1 MARPDAELI
10 ILTQQGDKQAFA
22 ELVDRYQKKVYSIAL
37 RLLGDREESR
47 DAAQEVFLR
56 LYKAL
61 PDYRKDKDFLPWLY
75 TITANIAR
83 DRWRRRK
90 REKGAIP
97 VPLNEVAAIAD
108 HRFSPEPVLEAK
120 DTRQMVE
127 KAVASLPWE
136 YRTPIILR
144 HIEDLSYKEIAE
156 VMKLPLNTVK
166 TRIRRG
172 RLILRE
178 ILDPLLGEGGD
189 QV

>member
-10 ILTQQGDKQAFA
+10 RLTQQGDKQAFA

-47 DAAQEVFLR
+47 DASQEVFLR

-61 PDYRKDKDFLPWLY
+61 SDYRKDKDFLPWLY

-90 REKGAIP
+90 REKGA
-97 VPLNEVAAIAD
+97 VPLNEVTAIAD
-108 HRFSPEPVLEAK
+108 HRFSPESVLEAK
-120 DTRQMVE
+120 DIRQMVE

-156 VMKLPLNTVK
+156 IMKLPLNTVK

-178 ILDPLLGEGGD
+178 ILDPLLEKGGD